1 MSKLVGFRR
10 FSSKKNGKDYGV
22 AEVVSPF
29 SQRELSNGCC
39 GQKTEQI
46 FMPEEQY
53 NLLKE
58 SDLGK
63 EIQLD
68 YELSG
73 GRAYLVNVTVKH

>member
-1 MSKLVGFRR
+1 
-10 FSSKKNGKDYGV
+10 
-22 AEVVSPF
+22 
-29 SQRELSNGCC
+29 
-39 GQKTEQI
+39 
-46 FMPEEQY
+46 MPEEQY